1 MNSVDLNDGLEQ
13 FQTTSNYKFSAIPV
27 DQVGASEIT
36 LVTLVTDVS
45 GSVSPYAKR
54 IEDMLKVVVKSC
66 QSPKCPRADNLMFRL
81 IEFSDYVTEL
91 HGFKPVE
98 SIKADDYTGII
109 KIKGQTALFDGT
121 AQAVEAT
128 AKYGKELTEQDFTVN
143 AIIFIITDGENNKPP
158 FDASVVAKAVAE
170 SKQKEW
176 LVSLTTV
183 LIGVTDNNTGLSSYL
198 QDFKDAAKLD
208 QYVDIGSATPGKL
221 AKLADFVS
229 KSVSSTSQAIT
240 TGAPSQP
247 LTF

>member
-1 MNSVDLNDGLEQ
+1 MNSVDLNDGLAQ
-13 FQTTSNYKFSAIPV
+13 FNTTSNYKFSAIPV

-45 GSVSPYAKR
+45 GSVIDFAKR
-54 IEDMLKVVVKSC
+54 IEEMLKTVVKSC

-81 IEFSDYVTEL
+81 IDFADYVTEL

-98 SIKADDYTGII
+98 SIKGDAYNGII
-109 KIKGQTALFDGT
+109 QIKGSTALFDAV

-128 AKYGKELTEQDFTVN
+128 TKYGKELYDQDFTPN
-143 AIIFIITDGENNKPP
+143 AIIFIITDGENNRPP
-158 FDASVVAKAVAE
+158 MDASVVAKAIGEARKSE
-170 SKQKEW
+170 A
-176 LVSLTTV
+176 LVSITTV
-183 LIGVTDNNTGLSSYL
+183 LIGVTDNSASLSQYL
-198 QDFKDAAKLD
+198 QEFKDTAKID
-208 QYVDIGSATPGKL
+208 QYIDIGSATPGKL

-240 TGAPSQP
+240 TGAASAP